1 MLEAVS
7 ESEVLASN
15 EAFYDAFNSRDM
27 DAMDRLWAKLAPV
40 VCLHPG
46 TTALHGRSQVIRSW
60 QSILSSDGA
69 PRVSVEGPRVVM
81 LGLDSSGAGAPM
93 AAMVLCYERVTDPDT
108 GTGAVLAA
116 TNVFVR
122 EGGEWRLV
130 HHHSSAI
137 GRIVTDESEARSRPS
152 RPKTLN

>member
-27 DAMDRLWAKLAPV
+27 DAMDRLWAKVSPV

-46 TTALHGRSQVIRSW
+46 STALHGRSQVIRSW
-60 QSILSSDGA
+60 QSILGSDGA
-69 PRVSVEGPRVVM
+69 PQVSVEGPRVVM
-81 LGLDSSGAGAPM
+81 LGET
-93 AAMVLCYERVTDPDT
+93 AMVLCYERVTDPDT

-122 EGGEWRLV
+122 ESGEWRLV

-137 GRIVTDESEARSRPS
+137 GRIVTDERERPVKT
-152 RPKTLN
+152 KTLN

>member
-46 TTALHGRSQVIRSW
+46 STALHGRTQVIRSW

-81 LGLDSSGAGAPM
+81 LGET
-93 AAMVLCYERVTDPDT
+93 AMVLCYERVTDPDT

-137 GRIVTDESEARSRPS
+137 GRIVSDEREAPK
-152 RPKTLN
+152 PKTLN

>member
-46 TTALHGRSQVIRSW
+46 STALHGRSQVIRSW

-81 LGLDSSGAGAPM
+81 LGETAI
-93 AAMVLCYERVTDPDT
+93 VLCYERVTDPDT

-137 GRIVTDESEARSRPS
+137 GRIVTDEREAPK
-152 RPKTLN
+152 PKTLN

>member
-46 TTALHGRSQVIRSW
+46 STALHGRTQVIRSW

-81 LGLDSSGAGAPM
+81 LGET
-93 AAMVLCYERVTDPDT
+93 AMVLCYERVTDPNT

-137 GRIVTDESEARSRPS
+137 GRIVTDDSDVRAGGRPA

>member
-46 TTALHGRSQVIRSW
+46 STALHGRTQVIRSW

-81 LGLDSSGAGAPM
+81 LGET
-93 AAMVLCYERVTDPDT
+93 AMVLCYERVTDPDT

-137 GRIVTDESEARSRPS
+137 GRIVTDEREAPK
-152 RPKTLN
+152 PKTLN

>member
-46 TTALHGRSQVIRSW
+46 STALHGRTQVIRSW

-81 LGLDSSGAGAPM
+81 LGET
-93 AAMVLCYERVTDPDT
+93 AMVLCYERVTDPDT

-137 GRIVTDESEARSRPS
+137 GRIVTEESDVRPA

>member
-46 TTALHGRSQVIRSW
+46 STALHGRSQVIRSW
-60 QSILSSDGA
+60 ESILSSDGA
-69 PRVSVEGPRVVM
+69 PRVTVDGSRVIL
-81 LGLDSSGAGAPM
+81 LGET
-93 AAMVLCYERVTDPDT
+93 AMVLCYERVTDPDT

-137 GRIVTDESEARSRPS
+137 GRIVTEESDVRPA

>member
-46 TTALHGRSQVIRSW
+46 STALHGRTQVIRSW
-60 QSILSSDGA
+60 QSILGSDGA

-81 LGLDSSGAGAPM
+81 LGET
-93 AAMVLCYERVTDPDT
+93 AMVLCYERVTDPDT

-137 GRIVTDESEARSRPS
+137 GRIVADEQEPHSHLG

>member
-46 TTALHGRSQVIRSW
+46 STALHGRSQVIRSW

-81 LGLDSSGAGAPM
+81 LGET
-93 AAMVLCYERVTDPDT
+93 AMVLCYERVTDPDT

-137 GRIVTDESEARSRPS
+137 GRIVTEESDVRANSRPG

>member
-1 MLEAVS
+1 MLETVA
-7 ESEVLASN
+7 ETEVLARN
-15 EAFYDAFNSRDM
+15 AAFYDAFNARDAE
-27 DAMDRLWAKLAPV
+27 AMDGLWAERAPV

-46 TTALHGRSQVIRSW
+46 SVALHGRSSVIRSW
-60 QSILSSDGA
+60 RAILASAGA
-69 PRVSVEGPRVVM
+69 PRVQIEGPRVVM
-81 LGLDSSGAGAPM
+81 LGE
-93 AAMVLCYERVTDPDT
+93 AAMVLCYERVTDPET

-137 GRIVTDESEARSRPS
+137 GRIVAESVPPS
-152 RPKTLN
+152 PKSALN

>member
-1 MLEAVS
+1 MLEAAT

-15 EAFYDAFNSRDM
+15 EAFYDAFNTRDLA
-27 DAMDRLWAKLAPV
+27 AMDKVWAERAPV

-46 TTALHGRSQVIRSW
+46 STALHGRTQVIRSW
-60 QSILSSDGA
+60 QAILASAGA
-69 PRVSVEGPRVVM
+69 PRVAVEGPRVVM
-81 LGLDSSGAGAPM
+81 LGET
-93 AAMVLCYERVTDPDT
+93 AMVLCYERVTDPET

-122 EGGEWRLV
+122 ELGEWRLV

-137 GRIVTDESEARSRPS
+137 GRIVQDGPS
-152 RPKTLN
+152 PPKTLN

>member
-46 TTALHGRSQVIRSW
+46 STALHGRTQVIRSW

-69 PRVSVEGPRVVM
+69 PRVSVEGPRVVV
-81 LGLDSSGAGAPM
+81 LGET
-93 AAMVLCYERVTDPDT
+93 AMVLCYERVTDPDT

-137 GRIVTDESEARSRPS
+137 GRIVADEQESP

>member
-15 EAFYDAFNSRDM
+15 EAFYDAFNARDM

-46 TTALHGRSQVIRSW
+46 STALHGRTQVIRSW

-69 PRVSVEGPRVVM
+69 PRVSVEGPRVVI
-81 LGLDSSGAGAPM
+81 LGET
-93 AAMVLCYERVTDPDT
+93 AMVLCYERVTDPDT

-137 GRIVTDESEARSRPS
+137 GRIVSDEREPP

>member
-1 MLEAVS
+1 M

-15 EAFYDAFNSRDM
+15 DAFYEAFNARDM
-27 DAMDRLWAKLAPV
+27 SAMDRLWAERSPV

-46 TTALHGRSQVIRSW
+46 STALHGRTQVIRSW
-60 QSILSSDGA
+60 QSILASDGA
-69 PRVSVEGPRVVM
+69 PRVSVEGSRAVM
-81 LGLDSSGAGAPM
+81 LGET
-93 AAMVLCYERVTDPDT
+93 AMVLCYERVTDPDT

-122 EGGEWRLV
+122 ESGEWRLV

-137 GRIVTDESEARSRPS
+137 GRIVTDTPS
-152 RPKTLN
+152 SPKTLN

>member
-46 TTALHGRSQVIRSW
+46 STALHGRTQVIRSW

-81 LGLDSSGAGAPM
+81 LGET
-93 AAMVLCYERVTDPDT
+93 AMVLCYERVTDPDT

-137 GRIVTDESEARSRPS
+137 GRIVTEESDVRPP

>member
-46 TTALHGRSQVIRSW
+46 STALHGRTQVIRSW

-81 LGLDSSGAGAPM
+81 LGET
-93 AAMVLCYERVTDPDT
+93 AMVLCYERVTDPDT

-137 GRIVTDESEARSRPS
+137 GRIVTDEREAP

>member
-46 TTALHGRSQVIRSW
+46 STALHGRTQVIRSW

-81 LGLDSSGAGAPM
+81 LGET
-93 AAMVLCYERVTDPDT
+93 AMVLCYERVTDPDT

-137 GRIVTDESEARSRPS
+137 GRIVTDESDARPA

>member
-15 EAFYDAFNSRDM
+15 EAFYDAFNARDI
-27 DAMDRLWAKLAPV
+27 DAMDHLWAKLAPV

-46 TTALHGRSQVIRSW
+46 STALHGRSQVIRSW

-81 LGLDSSGAGAPM
+81 LGET
-93 AAMVLCYERVTDPDT
+93 AMVLCYERVTDPDT

-122 EGGEWRLV
+122 ENGEWRLV

-137 GRIVTDESEARSRPS
+137 GRIVTDDSDSRPA

>member
-1 MLEAVS
+1 MSMLAAAT

-15 EAFYDAFNSRDM
+15 EAFYDAFNTRDI
-27 DAMDRLWAKLAPV
+27 DAMDKLWAERAPV

-46 TTALHGRSQVIRSW
+46 STALHGRTQVIRSW
-60 QSILSSDGA
+60 HSILSSEGA
-69 PRVSVEGPRVVM
+69 PRVSIEGTRVVM
-81 LGLDSSGAGAPM
+81 LGET
-93 AAMVLCYERVTDPDT
+93 AMVLCYERVTDPET

-122 EGGEWRLV
+122 ESGEWRLV

-137 GRIVTDESEARSRPS
+137 GRITTEAPEP
-152 RPKTLN
+152 PKTLN

>member
-46 TTALHGRSQVIRSW
+46 STALHGRTQVIRSW
-60 QSILSSDGA
+60 QSILGSDGA

-81 LGLDSSGAGAPM
+81 LGET
-93 AAMVLCYERVTDPDT
+93 AMVLCYERVTDPDT

-122 EGGEWRLV
+122 ESGEWRLV

-137 GRIVTDESEARSRPS
+137 GRIVTDESDARPA